1 MIQKLLLILIL
12 LMPLWILADE
22 QARIMQALQP
32 FINETPPLSGA
43 HCGFKDLI
51 ELRQQI
57 KQVSSADQ
65 ALLYSMIPAQPPLRQ
80 DSVLSP
86 SGRFRLHF
94 DREGRHAVPLE
105 DVSGNGIPDYIDSA
119 AVYLDLA
126 WQVQIEELGF
136 RPPPNPDGQPVGI
149 YPIYFTNFGY
159 YGLTT
164 YSEIDIPSLP
174 GINYTSY
181 IELHN
186 NYESAIFY
194 SKGLQGLKVTIAHE
208 FNHAIQLGY
217 NFRLEEDLYFMEM
230 TSTWMENVMFSEVN
244 DYIFYLDSGGPT
256 RSFFKNIYSISFT
269 STNNFDPYANCLYLH
284 MLEALFGP
292 QIVVDIWEQ
301 IIAEESFSA
310 LHTVLERK
318 AWSFP
323 ESQNRYAGWLYF
335 TGSRSLLGQYFPE
348 ALLYPEIEINQ
359 GKESFALGLEKLAIR
374 HIQLQPEYNRLVGAQ
389 VSSGQEKGRFSHIL
403 NEQQLLE
410 SFAFNNEQIFSTR
423 QNEPIVV
430 VLSNPAD
437 AKITDL
443 AYQISPKAITAGPDP
458 VLVQV
463 GNEQIRFKNLPGES
477 KIVIFNL
484 NGTVLRQI
492 DHQLPDGQEALWDL
506 RDRNGHRVAS
516 GVYLYHIRA
525 AGFEDTGKFSVIRK

>member
-1 MIQKLLLILIL
+1 MIQKRLLVLFLLIPLFVQADVQER
-12 LMPLWILADE
+12 LML
-22 QARIMQALQP
+22 ALQP
-32 FINETPPLSGA
+32 FISEASPQSGA
-43 HCGFKDLI
+43 HCGFKDLV

-57 KQVSSADQ
+57 RQMSTANQ
-65 ALLYSMIPAQPPLRQ
+65 ALFESLMPAQPPVRQ

-86 SGRFRLHF
+86 SGRFRLYF
-94 DREGRHAVPLE
+94 DREDRHAVPLE
-105 DVSGNGIPDYIDSA
+105 DVSGNGIPDYVDSA

-126 WQVQIEELGF
+126 WQVQIEQLGF
-136 RPPPNPDGQPVGI
+136 RPPPNQDGQPVEI

-194 SKGLQGLKVTIAHE
+194 SKGLEGLKVTVAHE

-217 NFRLEEDLYFMEM
+217 NFRIEEDLYFMEM
-230 TSTWMENVMFSEVN
+230 TSTWMEDFMFNDVN
-244 DYIFYLDSGGPT
+244 DYVFYLDSGGPT
-256 RSFFKNIYSISFT
+256 RSFFKNIYSISFN
-269 STNNFDPYANCLYLH
+269 STRNLDPYANCLYLH

-292 QIVVDIWEQ
+292 QIIVDTWEQ
-301 IIAEESFSA
+301 IIEEESFPA
-310 LHTVLERK
+310 LQTVLQRND
-318 AWSFP
+318 WSFP

-348 ALLYPEIEINQ
+348 APLYPEIEVNQ
-359 GKESFALGLEKLAIR
+359 DNESFTLGLEKLAIR
-374 HIQLQPEYNRLVGAQ
+374 HVQIQPQYNRLVGARL
-389 VSSGQEKGRFSHIL
+389 SSGQELGRFSHIL
-403 NEQQLLE
+403 REQQLLE
-410 SFAFNNEQIFSTR
+410 SFPFNGEQIFTAR
-423 QNEPIVV
+423 KNEPVIV
-430 VLSNPAD
+430 VLSNAVD
-437 AKITDL
+437 ARVTDL
-443 AYQISPKAITAGPDP
+443 GYQISPKAITAGPDP

-463 GNEQIRFKNLPGES
+463 GDEGIRFKNIPGES

-492 DHQLPDGQEALWDL
+492 DHQAPEGHEAVWDL
-506 RDRNGHRVAS
+506 RDKYGHRVAS

-525 AGFEDTGKFSVIRK
+525 AEFEDLGKFTVIRK